1 MPTLRKELAYLWA
14 IFVSL
19 KNASSGV
26 ISYTQIKDYMAIYGD
41 LSTFEVDAIRSL
53 DILHSKEINNH
64 G

>member
-1 MPTLRKELAYLWA
+1 
-14 IFVSL
+14 VSL

-26 ISYTQIKDYMAIYGD
+26 ISYTQIKDYMAIYGN

-53 DILHSKEINNH
+53 DLLHSKETNNH